1 MKSLSIVIDTQSLL
15 HIQPFNADRNKNLG
29 WSWIFTVAVRAINR
43 SIHDET
49 QKVEDNLVPPRL
61 QPRLRDGRQ
70 EISEQLHAHFLRYS
84 VRRRKQELTSDQVYT
99 ATDCKC
105 GKLCWRQ
112 RLCETQMSLMSRLLD
127 PHSSSSEPRF
137 HLRQWKQR
145 ANEDQATAG
154 LGRSKSRGK
163 VRQDIDLKPD
173 VATCHAVTSD
183 VFTNKGGNF
192 GRRCRKIEE

>member
-1 MKSLSIVIDTQSLL
+1 M
-15 HIQPFNADRNKNLG
+15 
-29 WSWIFTVAVRAINR
+29 
-43 SIHDET
+43 
-49 QKVEDNLVPPRL
+49 VPPRL

-84 VRRRKQELTSDQVYT
+84 VRRRKQQLTSDQVYT

-137 HLRQWKQR
+137 HLRQWKQH

-154 LGRSKSRGK
+154 LGRSEKSRK
-163 VRQDIDLKPD
+163 SQARHPSQPD

-183 VFTNKGGNF
+183 VLQTKVGNF
-192 GRRCRKIEE
+192 GRRCRRNRGVVRSHGSIQPRSEGATWLHGACERWR